1 MSTPIIKP
9 VIGPE
14 ERYYLEQCL
23 DSGFLTQGKFVSQF
37 EQAVATFTGA
47 QHAVAVTSGTAAL
60 HLALLALG
68 IGKGDEVIVPSLTW
82 VATANAVSFVGAT
95 PVFVDIC
102 PETFTIDPHEVKKA
116 ISPRTR
122 AIIAVHLF
130 GLCADVDALL
140 PLCTAHNL
148 KLVEDAACALGSK
161 YQGRPAG
168 TLGDVGC
175 FSFHPRKVITT
186 GEGGMLTTHDEML
199 AKTLCQLR
207 NHGCAPLEEN
217 PAPWTMPEVPLC
229 GYNYRMT
236 NIQGAIGCAQMEK
249 ITLIL
254 KERARLAETYTS
266 LLASSDIIAPSVP
279 SNYTHS
285 WQSYVVRFRTQK
297 LRNAAASRLQSA
309 EIETRPGTHAV
320 HRLKWQHDHGL
331 RTDCCPQAA
340 LCEDTSL
347 ALPMVHGMSKATQ
360 EQIVS
365 LLCA

>member
-1 MSTPIIKP
+1 
-9 VIGPE
+9 
-14 ERYYLEQCL
+14 
-23 DSGFLTQGKFVSQF
+23 
-37 EQAVATFTGA
+37 
-47 QHAVAVTSGTAAL
+47 
-60 HLALLALG
+60 
-68 IGKGDEVIVPSLTW
+68 
-82 VATANAVSFVGAT
+82 
-95 PVFVDIC
+95 
-102 PETFTIDPHEVKKA
+102 
-116 ISPRTR
+116 
-122 AIIAVHLF
+122 
-130 GLCADVDALL
+130 
-140 PLCTAHNL
+140 
-148 KLVEDAACALGSK
+148 
-161 YQGRPAG
+161 
-168 TLGDVGC
+168 
-175 FSFHPRKVITT
+175 
-186 GEGGMLTTHDEML
+186 MLTTHDEML

-266 LLASSDIIAPSVP
+266 LLASSDIIVPSVP